1 MNDGVRNG
9 SPKTD
14 PLHLNILRPYQAVM
28 SRQPVAIETEGPGF
42 VMEVTRIFTGED
54 GRSHFEELE
63 IPSTDLGPP
72 LGEISE
78 SVTSDSAFFRS
89 IGVEGEEDVYD
100 YHCAP
105 RRQFVIHLKGSV
117 EIETGDGTKRRFGV
131 GDVLLAD
138 DTTGEGHISRGV
150 DTPREQVFIVVPD
163 DLDLTKWRK

>member
-1 MNDGVRNG
+1 M
-9 SPKTD
+9 
-14 PLHLNILRPYQAVM
+14 
-28 SRQPVAIETEGPGF
+28 
-42 VMEVTRIFTGED
+42 
-54 GRSHFEELE
+54 
-63 IPSTDLGPP
+63 
-72 LGEISE
+72 
-78 SVTSDSAFFRS
+78 
-89 IGVEGEEDVYD
+89 YD

-150 DTPREQVFIVVPD
+150 DTPREQVVIVVPD